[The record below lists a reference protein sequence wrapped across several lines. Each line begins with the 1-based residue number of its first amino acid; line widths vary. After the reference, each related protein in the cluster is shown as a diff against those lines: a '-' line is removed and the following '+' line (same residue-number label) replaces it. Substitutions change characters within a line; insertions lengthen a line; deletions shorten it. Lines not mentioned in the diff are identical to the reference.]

1 MKLSLNGIK
10 RIGCVAK
17 IKLKKNAPDIAI
29 IAGVGTMIAGT
40 VMACK
45 ATLRVDEIKAEAAEV
60 IEKIDTTLVKRPD
73 EYTEEEAKHDKLI
86 VVGQTA
92 IKLAKNY
99 APAAIMI
106 GGGAVSIILG
116 NRVHRKRM
124 ASMTASLAAVTE
136 SFRGYRK
143 RVAEKYGDETERQIR
158 YNLKSEKIEE
168 TETDKDGKTKKV
180 KMTANNIGNKD
191 SVKYSPYAVVF
202 DAQSREWSKDA
213 NQNFMFLRAQQKIAN
228 AKLIANGYLFL
239 NDVLDALDL
248 PETEAG
254 HYVGWIYDLDDPVG
268 DNFVDF
274 NIFNIRN
281 ESVRDFQNGYER
293 DVILDFNVDGPIVDR
308 VKWGG

>member
-10 RIGCVAK
+10 RIGRVAK
-17 IKLKKNAPDIAI
+17 IKLNKNAPDIAI

-45 ATLRVDEIKAEAAEV
+45 ATLRVDEIRAEAAEIV
-60 IEKIDTTLVKRPD
+60 EKIDETLIKRPD
-73 EYTEEEAKHDKLI
+73 DYTEEEAKHDKLI
-86 VVGQTA
+86 VAGQTA

-143 RVAEKYGDETERQIR
+143 RVAEKYGDEAERQIR

-168 TETDKDGKTKKV
+168 TEVGADGKEKKV
-180 KMTANNIGNKD
+180 KKTANNIGNDD

-202 DAQSREWSKDA
+202 DSASREWSKDP

-254 HYVGWIYDLDDPVG
+254 HYVGWIYDMDDPVG
-268 DNFVDF
+268 DNFIDF
-274 NIFNIRN
+274 GIFDIRK

-293 DVILDFNVDGPIVDR
+293 DIILDFNVDGPIVDR

>member
-254 HYVGWIYDLDDPVG
+254 HYVGWIYDPDDPVG